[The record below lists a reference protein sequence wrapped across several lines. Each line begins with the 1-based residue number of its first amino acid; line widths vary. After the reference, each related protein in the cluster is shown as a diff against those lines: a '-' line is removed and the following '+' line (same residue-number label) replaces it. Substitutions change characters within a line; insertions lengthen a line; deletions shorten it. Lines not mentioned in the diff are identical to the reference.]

1 MIIHFFL
8 FASDDSTNR
17 WDDAFY
23 AAGFF
28 IVISGVL
35 AWITGNLIE
44 RDEADEEESET
55 EPKHFVFRK

>member
-1 MIIHFFL
+1 MIIDLFFP
-8 FASDDSTNR
+8 SDDSTNR

-35 AWITGNLIE
+35 AWVTGKLVE
-44 RDEADEEESET
+44 RDETDDEECES
-55 EPKHFVFRK
+55 